1 MKLKRS
7 SLVIPVSITIHLI
20 IINGVLFLMTP
31 DTYLQWPNAMYYTF
45 SWLLITSALDFY
57 PTKRKED
64 FFTTHF
70 VVYENESKNYRFKI
84 RTPHFNYKKNFKE
97 EDFYTLIDSSKSLR
111 VELVYDDSGET
122 FTFTKCK

>member
-1 MKLKRS
+1 MSEEYLDKIS
-7 SLVIPVSITIHLI
+7 DDAHCH
-20 IINGVLFLMTP
+20 IN
-31 DTYLQWPNAMYYTF
+31 
-45 SWLLITSALDFY
+45 FY
-57 PTKRKED
+57 IGKED